1 MAVPFIYLDE
11 CGDRRLVI
19 RLRERGFRV
28 TDVVAEGTIGY
39 TDEQQLLFAARA
51 GLTVLTHNKQDFLR
65 LHALWRRQGRGHAGI
80 IILPQSSLLRREIRA
95 ALMLTWIDFTQ
106 VEPESMLWIWNDC
119 QSWLIAGGRL
129 PGFTESEIQFA
140 LGQRQLP

>member
-1 MAVPFIYLDE
+1 MPAPPVHLDE
-11 CGDRRLVI
+11 CVHGELLD
-19 RLRERGFRV
+19 RLRRRGFQV
-28 TDVVAEGTIGY
+28 TNAVIEGTFGY
-39 TDEQQLLFAARA
+39 TDEQQLAYAARA
-51 GLTVLTHNKQDFLR
+51 GLILLTHNKRHFLR
-65 LHALWRRQGRGHAGI
+65 LHARWRRQGRSHAGI

-129 PGFTESEIQFA
+129 PGFTESEVEFA
-140 LGQRQLP
+140 LGRRQHP